1 LRELRLANKD
11 SIIATLNELGIQQY
25 RMDFNVE
32 RGVKYEFIVA
42 EGFVGDVHVHIMCE
56 PESLRKSYCIVE
68 CPTFALQGAK
78 RVADPK
84 LLKSAILEVVA
95 IAKQLKQR
103 HSELVA
109 LTEMLKE
116 NGFEIAAFANHVEA
130 FKSYGGASYIRIYMD
145 ASSRVSIVLQV
156 LDVAPQQAVELAK
169 KLDKAITEALS
180 ITTK

>member
-1 LRELRLANKD
+1 LKELKLASKD
-11 SIIATLNELGIQQY
+11 IIIATLNEFRIPYDVGF
-25 RMDFNVE
+25 DVE
-32 RGVKYEFIVA
+32 RGVRYEYISA
-42 EGFVGDVHVHIMCE
+42 SGFVNDVPVHIECE

-68 CPTFALQGAK
+68 CPTFAFQGAK

-116 NGFEIAAFANHVEA
+116 SGFEIAAFANHVEA

-145 ASSRVSIVLQV
+145 ASRVSIVLQV
-156 LDVAPQQAVELAK
+156 LDIEPQQAVELAK
-169 KLDKAITEALS
+169 RLDKAILS
-180 ITTK
+180 IITK